1 RLSVCILII
10 IGVQHHSHKRV
21 KRENTKATNDSKCLK
36 NYGGITFEYIFGKT
50 MAYTFDLCSVIN
62 YIWDQVKIQRDY
74 STTQNPITISLNW
87 TKLPTGSNW
96 KLSGK
101 TNQTEIYLVL
111 GVDQTRTDPMGFIRV
126 VIRNEITKHDA
137 TLSTSVTQS
146 PDEEMEII
154 TEYYTQ
160 TAGKNVE
167 VIAVDYT
174 SLTPKDIMTMA
185 TGYTTENLWSKWLMN
200 TAKENSADDC
210 VACASARP
218 QLFTE
223 PAPLFP
229 NDTWGYNCM
238 LKLTHE
244 ATPLNCT
251 TLASI
256 SPPIANKTR
265 TGAFTPHKGKGHYVC
280 FTYTHSNPKVYM
292 GKIDPSWCKVT
303 MSGSMIGRWGRAG
316 LYHYCGEQR
325 LLIQI
330 PSKAVG
336 ICAIV
341 RLGAPLVIIGQNKLV
356 PVGITPH
363 LGATLT
369 RKRKRHML
377 EKRDANSFDLTLNSP
392 NYIDAIGV
400 PRGIP
405 NEYKLQDQVAAG
417 FASLPIISA
426 IFPVQPNKN
435 VDFINYVHFN
445 VLRLTNLIVQKGASK

>member
-1 RLSVCILII
+1 IWIKI
-10 IGVQHHSHKRV
+10 
-21 KRENTKATNDSKCLK
+21 
-36 NYGGITFEYIFGKT
+36 
-50 MAYTFDLCSVIN
+50 MAYTSDLCSVIN
-62 YIWDQVKIQRDY
+62 CQHLNYTYKPYDIYVCFHYFVHSQCEQNQLPRRGWCRNWNMVVGYTGQWIPTMSDGNVYRDKDIWDQVKIQRDY

-87 TKLPTGSNW
+87 TKLPTG
-96 KLSGK
+96 
-101 TNQTEIYLVL
+101 I
-111 GVDQTRTDPMGFIRV
+111 
-126 VIRNEITKHDA
+126 VIRNETTKHD
-137 TLSTSVTQS
+137 
-146 PDEEMEII
+146 
-154 TEYYTQ
+154 
-160 TAGKNVE
+160 

-174 SLTPKDIMTMA
+174 RLTPKDIMSMA
-185 TGYTTENLWSKWLMN
+185 TGYTTENLWLKWLMN
-200 TAKENSADDC
+200 TAKENGADDC

-238 LKLTHE
+238 FKLTHE
-244 ATPLNCT
+244 GHLLLTKA
-251 TLASI
+251 
-256 SPPIANKTR
+256 
-265 TGAFTPHKGKGHYVC
+265 KG
-280 FTYTHSNPKVYM
+280 
-292 GKIDPSWCKVT
+292 T
-303 MSGSMIGRWGRAG
+303 MCA
-316 LYHYCGEQR
+316 
-325 LLIQI
+325 LLIPIQI

-369 RKRKRHML
+369 RKRKRHTL

-392 NYIDAIGV
+392 TYIDAIGV

-445 VLRLTNLIVQKGASK
+445 VLRLTNLMRDAIEVLSEQLAPTSQPLCQYKLETALDKRTADAYFQQQAEEYVASLTKSSVSVKMFRDKENLSPLREELETNN

>member
-1 RLSVCILII
+1 
-10 IGVQHHSHKRV
+10 GVRV

-62 YIWDQVKIQRDY
+62 CKHLNYTYKPYDIYVCFHYFVHSQCEQNQLPRRGWCRNWNMIYRDIWDQVKIQRDY

-87 TKLPTGSNW
+87 TKLPTG
-96 KLSGK
+96 
-101 TNQTEIYLVL
+101 I
-111 GVDQTRTDPMGFIRV
+111 